1 MNSNSSAIV
10 EFLTNQ
16 NNQMTIN
23 IVQQG
28 VSLFVGLL
36 IFIKQYDFQ
45 AMFASVR
52 KRREEARRQKELRRL
67 EKFKRLLEMT
77 KNGVSIDIEK
87 VNLSSEPDDD
97 EEEKVERVM
106 RTTRKKQLKREN
118 SIV

>member
-1 MNSNSSAIV
+1 MNSNSSAIMDW
-10 EFLTNQ
+10 LTNQ

-52 KRREEARRQKELRRL
+52 KRREEARRQKELKRL

-77 KNGVSIDIEK
+77 KNGISIDIEK
-87 VNLSSEPDDD
+87 VNLGISSEE
-97 EEEKVERVM
+97 EEEKIERVM

-118 SIV
+118 GIV

>member
-1 MNSNSSAIV
+1 MDW
-10 EFLTNQ
+10 LTNQ

-52 KRREEARRQKELRRL
+52 KRREEARRQKELKRL

-77 KNGVSIDIEK
+77 KNGISIDIEK
-87 VNLSSEPDDD
+87 VNLSSDHDEPKGRISSEE
-97 EEEKVERVM
+97 EEEKIERVM

-118 SIV
+118 GIV